1 MKVISVPK
9 LRQAYNE
16 AMKFFDDKCEEFQ
29 SKTNYQ
35 PLVKMVV
42 ENRRLELINKMSRH
56 FNAEFSGP
64 DILSFVNDIKEIE
77 EKTTKDLQQL
87 RAM

>member
-1 MKVISVPK
+1 MKVTSGPK

-29 SKTNYQ
+29 SKTKYQ

-42 ENRRLELINKMSRH
+42 ENRRLELINKVSRH
-56 FNAEFSGP
+56 FNGELSGL
-64 DILSFVNDIKEIE
+64 DILSVVNDIKEIE
-77 EKTTKDLQQL
+77 EKTTKDLLEL
-87 RAM
+87 RAI